1 LYGKGGYIKLTD
13 IELLIKVFE
22 TGMMR
27 RSGIRCDMS
36 MCARVAAMLKELQKL
51 KEEKA

>member
-1 LYGKGGYIKLTD
+1 LTD

-22 TGMMR
+22 MGMMR

-36 MCARVAAMLKELQKL
+36 MCARVAEKLRELQKRM
-51 KEEKA
+51 ENEKH